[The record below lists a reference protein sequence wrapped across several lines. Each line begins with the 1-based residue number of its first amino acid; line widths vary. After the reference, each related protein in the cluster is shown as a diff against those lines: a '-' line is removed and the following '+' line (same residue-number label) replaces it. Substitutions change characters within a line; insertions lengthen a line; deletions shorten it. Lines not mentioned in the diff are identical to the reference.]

1 MPDQNDWHI
10 FAILPRCMEETKRRR
25 EEVVVTGHR
34 RWTHIEITNEMGNKT
49 RATGVSSREERINK
63 GRDHIQIKITTIT
76 TQMSLQYMFHTIT
89 GQLNSNID

>member
-1 MPDQNDWHI
+1 
-10 FAILPRCMEETKRRR
+10 
-25 EEVVVTGHR
+25 
-34 RWTHIEITNEMGNKT
+34 MGNKT